1 VSTPDGAAGTALLEH
16 GTHAAGEPVRPRRP
30 LWHPL
35 VVLPEL
41 VWMLVLV
48 FGYSLARLFVVDPA
62 TGYDNAFRLWAL
74 ERDLHLP
81 SEAAV
86 QQLVLH
92 SPGVLHLAVDYYASA
107 HFPVTSVFLFWVYAF
122 RHGSWRWVRNAMT
135 AFTAVALLT
144 EALVPMAPPRL
155 VPFFGLQD
163 VATRLGESVYPA
175 SASSGLANQF
185 AAMPSVHFGWA
196 LIVGVGVVVLT
207 RTRWRWLALAHPLLT
222 LAVITVT
229 ANHYWLD
236 SVVAGVLVAGA
247 LFASA
252 LLRRLQAVRRA
263 ARHAAALAPVGER

>member
-1 VSTPDGAAGTALLEH
+1 VSSPGTPAGTALLEH
-16 GTHAAGEPVRPRRP
+16 GAAAAGEPARARRP

-41 VWMLVLV
+41 VWMLALV
-48 FGYSLARLFVVDPA
+48 FGYSAARLFVVDAA
-62 TGYDNAFRLWAL
+62 TGYDNAFRLWHL

-86 QQLVLH
+86 QQLALH
-92 SPGVLHLAVDYYASA
+92 SPAVLHLAADYYASA
-107 HFPVTSVFLFWVYAF
+107 HFPVTSVFLFWVYVF
-122 RHGSWRWVRNAMT
+122 RHGSWRSVRNAMT
-135 AFTAVALLT
+135 AFTAVSLLI

-155 VPFFGLQD
+155 VPAFGLQD

-175 SASSGLANQF
+175 STSNGLANQF

-196 LIVGVGVVVLT
+196 LIVGVGVVLLT
-207 RTRWRWLALAHPLLT
+207 RTRWRWLALAHPLVT
-222 LAVITVT
+222 LVVITVT

-252 LLRRLQAVRRA
+252 LLRRLQQARQA
-263 ARHAAALAPVGER
+263 ARGAARLAPVSER